1 MEELTHV
8 KSVSDDI
15 SATVEGQSFT
25 TINSGYVTFG
35 PNVKARYDEIA
46 AFNSALSASEIDRI
60 YKYGI
65 RGNSNLAGYWRM
77 GDASGGTGIIIPDEL
92 GGEDAQLRNGAFFSN
107 DTAPLPDPTL
117 KDPLVGE
124 LLLDKTGDTS
134 GVDLDGETRIDTDY
148 TYWIRRNYCFSMGKN
163 N

>member
-1 MEELTHV
+1 MERVIPRMSNLYQTIYLQQLKV
-8 KSVSDDI
+8 K
-15 SATVEGQSFT
+15 SFT

-107 DTAPLPDPTL
+107 DTAHYLTQ
-117 KDPLVGE
+117 
-124 LLLDKTGDTS
+124 
-134 GVDLDGETRIDTDY
+134 R
-148 TYWIRRNYCFSMGKN
+148 
-163 N
+163 